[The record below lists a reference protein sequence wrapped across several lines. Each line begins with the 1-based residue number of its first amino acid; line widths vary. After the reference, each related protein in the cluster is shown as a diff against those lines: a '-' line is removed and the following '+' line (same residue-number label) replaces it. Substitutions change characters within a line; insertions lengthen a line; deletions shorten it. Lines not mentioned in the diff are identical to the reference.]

1 MDLFWGIPASL
12 SSPSSP
18 DFRSYMHGKLEAL
31 CPLQEQGREVGVWVG
46 SSAWAADILV
56 AKGWVEGGLRLLVD
70 DELFHV
76 FDV

>member
-1 MDLFWGIPASL
+1 M
-12 SSPSSP
+12 
-18 DFRSYMHGKLEAL
+18 
-31 CPLQEQGREVGVWVG
+31 QEQGHEVGMGVG

>member
-1 MDLFWGIPASL
+1 
-12 SSPSSP
+12 
-18 DFRSYMHGKLEAL
+18 MHGKLEAL
-31 CPLQEQGREVGVWVG
+31 CPLQEQGREVGVWMG